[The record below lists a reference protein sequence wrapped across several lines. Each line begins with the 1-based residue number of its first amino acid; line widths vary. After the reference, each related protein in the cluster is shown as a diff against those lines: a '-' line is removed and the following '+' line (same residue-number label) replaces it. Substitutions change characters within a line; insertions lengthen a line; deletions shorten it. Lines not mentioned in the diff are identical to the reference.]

1 MVRARRLVISLLVM
15 ILGSELPAAAQ
26 QAGKVHRI
34 GVLANAF
41 ESSEGPYFD
50 QFLDGLKKLGYAE
63 GRNLVI
69 EWRSSEGDFDRLP
82 ILAAELVRA
91 KVDVIVALSTQP
103 AHAAADATKTI
114 PIVFLVVA
122 DPVREKLVGS
132 LTKPGG
138 NVTGLATYAPDELT
152 RKRLALL
159 KEAAP
164 NATRVAVL
172 ANAANPAHRQLLSR
186 EIPAAA
192 TPLRLTP
199 LPLEVRTPVEFEG
212 AFEAATRDRADA
224 LYVLGDRLAFV
235 HRVQIA
241 EMAAQR
247 RLPTMFTLKL
257 GVEAGGLMSYGPR
270 QGDLFR
276 RAAGYVD
283 RILRGTRPSELPV
296 AQPPKFELV
305 VNLKTARVLGLPIP
319 DSLVKRADEVIR

>member
-15 ILGSELPAAAQ
+15 VLGAELPAAAQ
-26 QAGKVHRI
+26 QAGKVYRI

-50 QFLDGLKKLGYAE
+50 QFLGELKKLGYAE
-63 GRNLVI
+63 GSNLVI
-69 EWRSSEGDFDRLP
+69 EWRSSEGDYERLP
-82 ILAAELVRA
+82 GLAAELVRA
-91 KVDVIVALSTQP
+91 KVDVIVALSAQP
-103 AHAAADATKTI
+103 AHAAADTTKTI

-132 LTKPGG
+132 LVKPGG
-138 NVTGLATYAPDELT
+138 NVTGLATYALDELT

-172 ANAANPAHRQLLSR
+172 ANPANPAHRQLLSR
-186 EIPAAA
+186 EIPAVA
-192 TPLRLTP
+192 TALRLTP
-199 LPLEVRTPVEFEG
+199 LPLEARTPVDFEA
-212 AFEAATRDRADA
+212 AFEAAVRDRADA

-235 HRVQIA
+235 HGAQVA
-241 EMAAQR
+241 ELAAQR
-247 RLPTMFTLKL
+247 RLPTMFTQKS
-257 GVEAGGLMSYGPR
+257 GAEAGGLMSYGPR
-270 QGDLFR
+270 LGDLFR
-276 RAAGYVD
+276 RAASYVD
-283 RILRGTRPSELPV
+283 RILKGAKPSELPV

>member
-1 MVRARRLVISLLVM
+1 MVRARRLVTWLLVM
-15 ILGSELPAAAQ
+15 ILGAALPAAAQ
-26 QAGKVHRI
+26 QAGKVYRI

-63 GRNLVI
+63 GSNLVI

-82 ILAAELVRA
+82 TLAAELVRA

-103 AHAAADATKTI
+103 AHAAADATKAI
-114 PIVFLVVA
+114 PVVFLVVA

-132 LTKPGG
+132 LAKPGG
-138 NVTGLATYAPDELT
+138 NVTGLATYALDELT
-152 RKRLALL
+152 TKRLALL
-159 KEAAP
+159 KEAVPKAS
-164 NATRVAVL
+164 RL
-172 ANAANPAHRQLLSR
+172 AILTNPVNPAHRQLLSR

-192 TPLRLTP
+192 GPLRLTP
-199 LPLEVRTPVEFEG
+199 LPYEIRNPVEIEG
-212 AFEAATRDRADA
+212 AFEAAARDRADA

-235 HRVQIA
+235 HRAQIA
-241 EMAAQR
+241 ELAAQR
-247 RLPTMFTLKL
+247 RLPTMFTLRS

-270 QGDLFR
+270 LGDLFR
-276 RAAGYVD
+276 RAATYVD
-283 RILRGTRPSELPV
+283 RILKGAKPSELPV

-305 VNLKTARVLGLPIP
+305 VNLKTARILGLPIP

>member
-1 MVRARRLVISLLVM
+1 MVRARRLLIWLLVI
-15 ILGSELPAAAQ
+15 ILGAVPAAAQ
-26 QAGKVHRI
+26 QAGKVYRI

-50 QFLDGLKKLGYAE
+50 QFLDELKKLGYAE
-63 GRNLVI
+63 GTNLVI

-82 ILAAELVRA
+82 ILAAELVRS
-91 KVDVIVALSTQP
+91 KVNVIVALSAQP

-114 PIVFLVVA
+114 PVVFLVVA
-122 DPVREKLVGS
+122 NPVREKLVGS
-132 LTKPGG
+132 LVKPGG
-138 NVTGLATYAPDELT
+138 NVTGLATYALDELT
-152 RKRLALL
+152 TKRLALL

-164 NATRVAVL
+164 NAKRLAVL
-172 ANAANPAHRQLLSR
+172 ANPANPAHRQLLSR

-192 TPLRLTP
+192 TPLRLTL
-199 LPLEVRTPVEFEG
+199 LPLEVRTPVDFEG
-212 AFEAATRDRADA
+212 AFEAAARDRADA

-235 HRVQIA
+235 HGAQVA
-241 EMAAQR
+241 ELAAQR
-247 RLPTMFTLKL
+247 RLPTMFTLKS

-270 QGDLFR
+270 LGDLFR
-276 RAAGYVD
+276 RSASYVD
-283 RILRGTRPSELPV
+283 RILKGAKPSELPV